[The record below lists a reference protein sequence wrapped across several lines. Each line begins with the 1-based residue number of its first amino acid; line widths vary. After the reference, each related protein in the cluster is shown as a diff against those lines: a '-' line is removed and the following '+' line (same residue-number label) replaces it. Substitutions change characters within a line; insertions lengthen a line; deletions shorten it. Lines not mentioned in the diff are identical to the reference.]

1 MLILE
6 RVISFLFCTGILQIA
21 CWVHRGCFLISGL
34 KSLFSIDMYYF
45 HPCHRR
51 VAAFEAKQNQLKD
64 QQKAATKPPGRAGC
78 RHQGLSKED
87 RAIAERLERL
97 REERKPSEF

>member
-1 MLILE
+1 
-6 RVISFLFCTGILQIA
+6 
-21 CWVHRGCFLISGL
+21 
-34 KSLFSIDMYYF
+34 MYFF

-51 VAAFEAKQNQLKD
+51 VAAFEAKQKQLKD
-64 QQKAATKPPGRAGC
+64 QQKAAAKPRGQAGS
-78 RHQGLSKED
+78 RYQGLSKED